1 MSVSSSTLRK
11 LAELRLDPDQMA
23 GVLEL
28 LAEQQEVEEARKA
41 AQRDRTRR
49 SRAKRDGNVTDTPP
63 SHDGNAAVSPKKENS
78 PTPPKE
84 KTTPSSTEPN
94 GSSKTRASRL
104 PADWVLP
111 FEWRQDAINAGLPE
125 DRIASEAE
133 RMRDWSLSA
142 PSGAKL
148 NWRAAWRNWAKG
160 AAEKLP
166 KRAQSPPSQRQ
177 QPKGADHFDN
187 FAEELRHGRAGNSR
201 GNQGDWDDVAGVPVL
216 SIEHYRRNA

>member
-1 MSVSSSTLRK
+1 MTDIAALIADMVK
-11 LAELRLDPDQMA
+11 AGVDPDIIGRTA
-23 GVLEL
+23 AA
-28 LAEQQEVEEARKA
+28 LADREPMRVIDEQAERRRAADRERKRLRNSA
-41 AQRDRTRR
+41 ESAEIQ
-49 SRAKRDGNVTDTPP
+49 
-63 SHDGNAAVSPKKENS
+63 HEVSPKKETS

-84 KTTPSSTEPN
+84 KTTPSTTEPN

-111 FEWRQDAINAGLPE
+111 VEWREDGIRAGLPP
-125 DRIASEAE
+125 DRLNSEAE
-133 RMRDWSLSA
+133 KMRDWSLSS

-148 NWRAAWRNWAKG
+148 NWRAAWRNWAKS

-166 KRAQSPPSQRQ
+166 RGRGGTPQ
-177 QPKGADHFDN
+177 QPKPKGADHFDN

-201 GNQGDWDDVAGVPVL
+201 GNQGDWDDAAGVPIL